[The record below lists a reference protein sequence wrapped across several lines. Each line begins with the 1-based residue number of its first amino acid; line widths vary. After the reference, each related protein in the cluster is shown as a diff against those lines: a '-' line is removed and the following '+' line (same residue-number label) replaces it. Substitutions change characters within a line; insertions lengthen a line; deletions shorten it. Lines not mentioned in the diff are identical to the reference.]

1 MKASIHKHIRFSTLH
16 SKPFITFCLILLLT
30 FLSIFPVHAT
40 TTGYVPEIVAPRA
53 VLMDAETGTV
63 LFSKNA
69 GELTFPASTTKVLTA
84 LVVLEHASLD
94 DVVAIDYEPGVTGSS
109 MYIVP
114 GEAFT
119 VETLLKGLLIR
130 SANDAA
136 EILARH
142 VSGSV
147 EAFVALMNQHAAAI
161 GAVNTHFTNPH
172 GLPDENHVTTA
183 YDLALI
189 SREAMKNDF
198 FREVV
203 ASPSLVIAPTS
214 ETEQRVYNN
223 SNRFLWGKGP
233 SHQMIYQGNYT
244 NIYYEPVDGIKT
256 GYTHSARNCLI
267 SSAVFNNDRYIA
279 VVLNAEQE
287 SIYADSRTLL
297 DYGFQFFHRIHLVE
311 NGSQLAMM
319 PVMGGDSEAVALVAD
334 TTLQQIVPRNVLP
347 SDVRMELLLPEE
359 DLAAPLAQNEILG
372 QVQYFYEDELLGQA
386 NLITQNA
393 IEEVPPIFQQI
404 SWGFY
409 GPAALIVLFILWQ
422 VFVFYLR
429 QKKRKQ
435 RRMQRARRYQ
445 QYESLNS

>member
-1 MKASIHKHIRFSTLH
+1 MLM
-16 SKPFITFCLILLLT
+16 FIIL
-30 FLSIFPVHAT
+30 FLSLSPAHAA

-63 LFSKNA
+63 LFNKNA
-69 GELTFPASTTKVLTA
+69 GELTYPASTTKILTA
-84 LVVLEHASLD
+84 LVVLEHTSLD

-147 EAFVALMNQHAAAI
+147 EAFMALMNQHAAAI

-189 SREAMKNDF
+189 AREAMKNDF

-203 ASPSLVIAPTS
+203 ASPSLVIPPTS

-233 SHQMIYQGNYT
+233 SHQMFYQGNYT

-267 SSAVFNNDRYIA
+267 SSAVFNDARYIA

-287 SIYADSRTLL
+287 SIYVDSRTLL
-297 DYGFQFFHRIHLVE
+297 DYGFQFFHHISLVE
-311 NGSQLAMM
+311 SGTQLAMM
-319 PVMGGDSEAVALVAD
+319 PVMQGDQEAVALVTD
-334 TTLQQIVPRNVLP
+334 RSVQTIVPRNVLP
-347 SDVRMELLLPEE
+347 SDIRMELQLPEE
-359 DLAAPLAQNEILG
+359 DLAAPLEINEVLG
-372 QVQYFYEDELLGQA
+372 QVQYYYEDELLGQA
-386 NLITQNA
+386 DLMTQNTV
-393 IEEVPPIFQQI
+393 EEVPVLQQI

-409 GPAALIVLFILWQ
+409 GTASVIVFFLLWQ
-422 VFVFYLR
+422 FFIFHLR
-429 QKKRKQ
+429 KKKRKQ
-435 RRMQRARRYQ
+435 RRLQRARRYQ
-445 QYESLNS
+445 QYQSFE

>member
-1 MKASIHKHIRFSTLH
+1 MKTSIHKHIHRSTLH
-16 SKPFITFCLILLLT
+16 SKPFITCYLILLFV

-40 TTGYVPEIVAPRA
+40 TTGYVPEIAAPRA

-63 LFSKNA
+63 LFKKNA
-69 GELTFPASTTKVLTA
+69 DELTFPASTTKVLTA

-94 DVVAIDYEPGVTGSS
+94 DVVTIDYEPGVTGSS

-198 FREVV
+198 FREVA
-203 ASPSLVIAPTS
+203 ASPSLVIPPTS

-256 GYTHSARNCLI
+256 GYTHTARNCLI
-267 SSAVFNNDRYIA
+267 SSAKFNDARFIA
-279 VVLNAEQE
+279 VVLNAEQD
-287 SIYADSRTLL
+287 SIYVDSRTLL

-311 NGSQLAMM
+311 HGAQLALM
-319 PVMGGDSEAVALVAD
+319 PIMDGDSEAVALVAD
-334 TTLQQIVPRNVLP
+334 RTLEQIVPRNVLP
-347 SDVRMELLLPEE
+347 ADIQMELRLPDD

-372 QVQYFYEDELLGQA
+372 QVLYYYDDELIGQA
-386 NLITQNA
+386 NLMTENA
-393 IEEVPPIFQQI
+393 VAEVPVLQQI
-404 SWGFY
+404 SWEFY
-409 GPAALIVLFILWQ
+409 GSAALFLLFILWQ
-422 VFVFYLR
+422 VFVFHLR
-429 QKKRKQ
+429 QKKRKH
-435 RRMQRARRYQ
+435 RRLQRARRYQ
-445 QYESLNS
+445 QYESLNR

>member
-1 MKASIHKHIRFSTLH
+1 MKTSIQRHTRPSTLH
-16 SKPFITFCLILLLT
+16 RKPIIALMLILIIV
-30 FLSIFPVHAT
+30 FLSIYPAHAT
-40 TTGYVPEIVAPRA
+40 STGYVPEIAAPRA

-147 EAFVALMNQHAAAI
+147 EAFMTLMNQHAAAI

-183 YDLALI
+183 YDLAVI

-203 ASPSLVIAPTS
+203 ASPSLIIPPTS

-223 SNRFLWGKGP
+223 SNRFLWGRGP

-267 SSAVFNNDRYIA
+267 SSAMFNDARYIA

-287 SIYADSRTLL
+287 SIYVDSRTLL

-311 NGSQLAMM
+311 SGTQMAMV
-319 PVMGGDSEAVALVAD
+319 PVMQGDQEAVALVAD
-334 TTLQQIVPRNVLP
+334 NTLQQVVPRNVLP
-347 SDVRMELLLPEE
+347 ADVRMELQLPEE
-359 DLAAPLAQNEILG
+359 DVTAPLDQHEILG
-372 QVQYFYEDELLGQA
+372 QVQYYYEDELLGQA
-386 NLITQNA
+386 NLVTQYA
-393 IEEVPPIFQQI
+393 IEEVIPVFQQI

-409 GPAALIVLFILWQ
+409 GTAALIVLFILWQ
-422 VFVFYLR
+422 VFIFHLR

-435 RRMQRARRYQ
+435 RRLQRARRYQ
-445 QYESLNS
+445 QYES